1 MHGVC
6 VIFRFAGSKRQ
17 CPNDLTQNRE
27 IMTVSTRRYS
37 VQTLMFGLTIFVSSA
52 LLFSVQP
59 MIAKML
65 LPLLGGTPAVW
76 NTCMLFF
83 QAVLLCGYAYAL
95 LVSRWPLRRQLIV
108 QLVMLALAFI
118 SLPIGLS
125 SSWVKS
131 VPPTDDPSLWLL
143 LCLGASVGLPFF
155 IISSNS
161 PLLQKWFSRTAT
173 HSANDP
179 YFLYAASN
187 AGSLLA
193 LLAYPVVLEPYFT
206 LRMQSRI
213 WTVLYGALVV
223 LIAVH
228 CFFLRKT
235 DPKQIETKSVLPEEP
250 LTVRRRLRWLLLA
263 FAPSSLML
271 GVTNYITTDIASVP
285 LLWIIPLALYLLT
298 MVFAFSRRKF
308 FSARF
313 GDLIVP
319 AATIV
324 LLILYLGDTS
334 GSGSRMLVLLHLAYF
349 FFAAL
354 MCHSQLADD
363 RPGAQHLA
371 QFYVWLSLGG
381 VLGGIF
387 NAIVAPL
394 VFRAVVE
401 YPLTILLSC
410 LLLPGLQAGRT
421 GSKER
426 RLDFALP
433 ALIGAL
439 AAGAGWFAHHVA
451 PMQLQ
456 GSVFAVALPLLVAY
470 PLRKR
475 PLRFALSLGA
485 VVLAAAMVLGIGRT
499 TLHAERNFFGVLR
512 VLGDDDREL
521 HSFLHG
527 STVHGR
533 QNTTLDHRC
542 EALSYYHR
550 EGPLGRIFTN
560 FRAGRCPDLKIAI
573 IGLGTG
579 ATISYAQPHESWTF
593 YEINPAVASIAK
605 SPQYFTYLTDCA
617 AAPVD
622 IILGDA
628 RLKLHDARDKSYDLL
643 VLDAFSSDAIPV
655 HLMTQQALDLYL
667 SKLAPGG
674 WIVFHISNRNLDL
687 TGVLADL
694 AKSRELSGL
703 SMLDLAPPQPNGKDP
718 SHWVVLTRS
727 SAGFDKLA
735 KDRDARA
742 LVSTGTQAVWT
753 DDFSNILSVFKW
765 QKTAT
770 H

>member
-1 MHGVC
+1 MRTFKSTHSAHTLLFGV
-6 VIFRFAGSKRQ
+6 
-17 CPNDLTQNRE
+17 
-27 IMTVSTRRYS
+27 
-37 VQTLMFGLTIFVSSA
+37 TIFISSA

-83 QAVLLCGYAYAL
+83 QAVLLGGYAYAL
-95 LVSRWPLRRQLIV
+95 LVSRWPLKRQLIV
-108 QLVMLALAFI
+108 QLAVLGVAFI

-125 SSWVKS
+125 AAWSNS
-131 VPPTDDPSLWLL
+131 VPPTENPSLWLL
-143 LCLGASVGLPFF
+143 LCLGVSVGLPFF

-173 HSANDP
+173 DSAKDP

-193 LLAYPVVLEPYFT
+193 LLAYPVLFEPYFT

-213 WTVLYGALVV
+213 WTVAYVALVL
-223 LIAVH
+223 LIGIH
-228 CFFLRKT
+228 SFLLFRSAEQK
-235 DPKQIETKSVLPEEP
+235 KIETQSVLPAEK
-250 LTVRRRLRWLLLA
+250 LTVGRRLRWLLLA

-298 MVFAFSRRKF
+298 MIFAFSRKKF
-308 FSARF
+308 FSAHF

-319 AATIV
+319 AATIF
-324 LLILYLGDTS
+324 LLMLYLADSS
-334 GSGSRMLVLLHLAYF
+334 GSGSRVMVLLHLAYF

-363 RPGAQHLA
+363 RPGPQHLA

-394 VFRAVVE
+394 VFKAVIE
-401 YPLTILLSC
+401 YPLAILLSC
-410 LLLPGLQAGRT
+410 FLLPGLKAGT
-421 GSKER
+421 SGLKER

-439 AAGAGWFAHHVA
+439 TAGLGWFAANVA
-451 PMQLQ
+451 PSKLG
-456 GSVFAVALPLLVAY
+456 GSVFVVALPLFVAY
-470 PLRKR
+470 PLRRR

-485 VVLAAAMVLGIGRT
+485 VIVAAAMVTGVGRT
-499 TLHAERNFFGVLR
+499 TIHAERNFFGVLR
-512 VLGDDDREL
+512 VASDDQRDV
-521 HSFLHG
+521 HSLLHG

-533 QNTTLDHRC
+533 QITAPGRRC
-542 EALSYYHR
+542 EPTSYYHR
-550 EGPLGRIFTN
+550 EGPFARILTQFQSSN
-560 FRAGRCPDLKIAI
+560 SAANIGI
-573 IGLGTG
+573 IGLGAG
-579 ATISYAQPHESWTF
+579 ATVVYSRPTEKWTF
-593 YEINPAVASIAK
+593 YEIDPAVVAVAK
-605 SPQYFTYLTDCA
+605 SPQYFSYLSECA
-617 AAPVD
+617 KAPVEMV
-622 IILGDA
+622 LGDA
-628 RLKLHDARDKSYDLL
+628 RLKMHDAPDRSYNLI

-655 HLMTQQALDLYL
+655 HLMTLQALDLYL

-674 WIVFHISNRNLDL
+674 MLVFHISNRNLEL
-687 TGVLADL
+687 SHVVADL
-694 AKSRELSGL
+694 AQSRNLSAL
-703 SMLDLAPPQPNGKDP
+703 SLLDLTPAQPSGKDP
-718 SHWVVLTRS
+718 SHWVVLTCS
-727 SAGFDKLA
+727 SSDYAALA
-735 KDRDARA
+735 NDPIAKR
-742 LVSTGTQAVWT
+742 LVSDGAGDVWT

-765 QKTAT
+765 TKTAPPPDQAISSR
-770 H
+770 

>member
-1 MHGVC
+1 MNTLQQMLRKHSLHT
-6 VIFRFAGSKRQ
+6 RLFA
-17 CPNDLTQNRE
+17 
-27 IMTVSTRRYS
+27 V
-37 VQTLMFGLTIFVSSA
+37 TIFVSSA

-108 QLVMLALAFI
+108 QLAVLVVAFV

-125 SSWVKS
+125 SSWVNS
-131 VPPTDDPSLWLL
+131 VPPSEDPSLWVL

-173 HSANDP
+173 DSARDP

-193 LLAYPVVLEPYFT
+193 LLAYPFVLEPYFT
-206 LRMQSRI
+206 LRVQSRI
-213 WTVLYGALVV
+213 WTVSYAVLVV

-228 CFFLRKT
+228 CFFLKNT
-235 DPKQIETKSVLPEEP
+235 DEERVEEKSVLPHEK

-298 MVFAFSRRKF
+298 MVFAFSRKQF

-313 GDLIVP
+313 GGLIVP
-319 AATIV
+319 GATIV
-324 LLILYLGDTS
+324 LLMLYLADSAGR
-334 GSGSRMLVLLHLAYF
+334 GSQMLVLLHLGYF

-354 MCHSQLADD
+354 MCHSQLAED
-363 RPGAQHLA
+363 RPGPQHLA

-387 NAIVAPL
+387 NAIIAPML
-394 VFRAVVE
+394 FSAVVE
-401 YPLTILLSC
+401 YPLAILLSC
-410 LLLPGLQAGRT
+410 LLLPALKMGQNGL
-421 GSKER
+421 KER

-433 ALIGAL
+433 ALIGAFT
-439 AAGAGWFAHHVA
+439 AGLGWFAHNVA
-451 PMQLQ
+451 PLNMS
-456 GSVFAVALPLLVAY
+456 GSVFVVALPLFVAY

-475 PLRFALSLGA
+475 PLRFSLSLAA
-485 VVLAAAMVLGIGRT
+485 VIVAAALVTGVGRT

-512 VLGDDDREL
+512 VVSDNDRDM

-527 STVHGR
+527 STVHGK
-533 QNTTLDHRC
+533 QNTTPNRRC
-542 EALSYYHR
+542 ESISYYHR
-550 EGPLGRIFTN
+550 EGPFGHIVTQFQNSTTN
-560 FRAGRCPDLKIAI
+560 ANVAI

-579 ATISYAQPHESWTF
+579 ATISYARPSERWTF
-593 YEINPAVASIAK
+593 YEINPAVVSIAQ
-605 SPQYFTYLTDCA
+605 SPRYFTYLSHCA
-617 AAPVD
+617 AAPVEMV
-622 IILGDA
+622 LGDA
-628 RLKLHDARDKSYDLL
+628 RLKLHEARDQSFNLI

-674 WIVFHISNRNLDL
+674 MLVFHISNRNLDL
-687 TGVLADL
+687 TGVVADL
-694 AKSRELSGL
+694 AKSRNLSGL
-703 SMLDLAPPQPNGKDP
+703 SMLDMEPPQPSGKTP
-718 SHWVVLTRS
+718 SHWVVLTRN
-727 SAGFDKLA
+727 SADYGSLVTDVYA
-735 KDRDARA
+735 KP
-742 LVSTGTQAVWT
+742 LVSTGAEDVWT
-753 DDFSNILSVFKW
+753 DDFSNILSVLKW
-765 QKTAT
+765 RKTET
-770 H
+770 K

>member
-1 MHGVC
+1 MNLDKSRH
-6 VIFRFAGSKRQ
+6 
-17 CPNDLTQNRE
+17 
-27 IMTVSTRRYS
+27 S
-37 VQTLMFGLTIFVSSA
+37 VHTLLFGLTIFISSA

-83 QAVLLCGYAYAL
+83 QAVLLGGYAYAL
-95 LVSRWPLRRQLIV
+95 LVSRWPLKRQLIV
-108 QLVMLALAFI
+108 QLAMLVLAFI

-125 SSWVKS
+125 SAWANS
-131 VPPTDDPSLWLL
+131 VPPTGDPSVWLL

-161 PLLQKWFSRTAT
+161 PLLQKWFTRTAT
-173 HSANDP
+173 DSAKDP
-179 YFLYAASN
+179 YFLYSASN

-193 LLAYPVVLEPYFT
+193 LLAYPVLLEPYFT
-206 LRMQSRI
+206 LRMQSGV
-213 WTVLYGALVV
+213 WTVCYALLVV

-228 CFFLRKT
+228 CFLLRTTNQKT
-235 DPKQIETKSVLPEEP
+235 AEQNESVLPAEK

-298 MVFAFSRRKF
+298 MVFAFSRKKF

-313 GDLIVP
+313 GELVVP
-319 AATIV
+319 GATIV
-324 LLILYLGDTS
+324 LLILYLGENS
-334 GSGSRMLVLLHLAYF
+334 GHGSRMLVLLHLGYF

-354 MCHSQLADD
+354 MCHSQLAAD
-363 RPGAQHLA
+363 RPGPRHLA

-394 VFRAVVE
+394 LFSAVVE
-401 YPLTILLSC
+401 YPLAILLSC
-410 LLLPGLQAGRT
+410 FLLPGLKAAPNGFT
-421 GSKER
+421 ER

-433 ALIGAL
+433 AMIGTLTAGLGWL
-439 AAGAGWFAHHVA
+439 AHNFAA
-451 PMQLQ
+451 MKMS
-456 GSVFAVALPLLVAY
+456 GSLFAVALPLFVVY

-485 VVLAAAMVLGIGRT
+485 VILAAALVTGVGRT

-512 VLGDDDREL
+512 VLSDQNRDL

-533 QNTTLDHRC
+533 QNTGVDRRC

-550 EGPLGRIFTN
+550 EGPLGRIFNQFQNSTPAAN
-560 FRAGRCPDLKIAI
+560 VAI

-579 ATISYAQPHESWTF
+579 ATISYARPSERWTF
-593 YEINPAVASIAK
+593 YEINPAVVSVAK
-605 SPQYFTYLTDCA
+605 SPQYFTYLSNCA
-617 AAPVD
+617 AAPVEMV
-622 IILGDA
+622 LGDA
-628 RLKLHDARDKSYDLL
+628 RLKLHDSPDQAYNLL

-674 WIVFHISNRNLDL
+674 MLVFHISNRNLDL
-687 TGVLADL
+687 TGVVANL
-694 AKSRELSGL
+694 AKSRDLSGL
-703 SMLDLAPPQPNGKDP
+703 SMLDLAPSQPNGKDP
-718 SHWVVLTRS
+718 SHWVVLARS
-727 SAGFDKLA
+727 SADYGSLA
-735 KDRDARA
+735 QDRDAKP
-742 LVSTGTQAVWT
+742 LVSTGTEEIWT
-753 DDFSNILSVFKW
+753 DDFSNILSVFRW
-765 QKTAT
+765 RKTAA

>member
-1 MHGVC
+1 MNT
-6 VIFRFAGSKRQ
+6 AKS
-17 CPNDLTQNRE
+17 
-27 IMTVSTRRYS
+27 RYS
-37 VQTLMFGLTIFVSSA
+37 VHTLLFGLTIFVSSA

-83 QAVLLCGYAYAL
+83 QAALLCGYAYAL
-95 LVSRWPLRRQLIV
+95 LVSRWPLKHQLIV
-108 QLVMLALAFI
+108 QLAVLAIAFI

-125 SSWVKS
+125 ASWVNS
-131 VPPTDDPSLWLL
+131 VPPTEDPSLWLL
-143 LCLGASVGLPFF
+143 MCLGASVGLPFLV
-155 IISSNS
+155 ISSNS

-173 HSANDP
+173 DSAGDP

-193 LLAYPVVLEPYFT
+193 LLAYPGLLEPYFT
-206 LRMQSRI
+206 LRMQSRV
-213 WTVLYGALVV
+213 WTVLYAVLVL
-223 LIAVH
+223 LIAIN
-228 CFFLRKT
+228 CFLLRNT
-235 DPKQIETKSVLPEEP
+235 DQKQIENKSALPEEK

-298 MVFAFSRRKF
+298 MVFAFSRKKF

-324 LLILYLGDTS
+324 LLLLYLADSS
-334 GSGSRMLVLLHLAYF
+334 GGGSRMLILVHLAYF

-363 RPGAQHLA
+363 RPRPQHLA

-401 YPLTILLSC
+401 YPLAILLSC
-410 LLLPGLQAGRT
+410 LLLPGLKAGPT
-421 GSKER
+421 GLKER
-426 RLDFALP
+426 RLDFAFP
-433 ALIGAL
+433 ALIGAFT
-439 AAGAGWFAHHVA
+439 AGLGWFAHTVA
-451 PMQLQ
+451 PMKLS
-456 GSVFAVALPLLVAY
+456 GSVFVVALPLFVAY

-485 VVLAAAMVLGIGRT
+485 VILAAATVTGVGRT

-512 VLGDDDREL
+512 VLSDHDRDL

-533 QNTTLDHRC
+533 QNTTPGRRC

-550 EGPLGRIFTN
+550 EGPLGRIFTV
-560 FRAGRCPDLKIAI
+560 FRESRGDDLNIAI

-579 ATISYAQPHESWTF
+579 ATISYAKPHERWTF
-593 YEINPAVASIAK
+593 YEINPAVVSVAK
-605 SPQYFTYLTDCA
+605 SPRYFSYLSECA
-617 AAPVD
+617 AAPVEMV
-622 IILGDA
+622 LGDA
-628 RLKLHDARDKSYDLL
+628 RLKLHKARDQSYNLL

-667 SKLAPGG
+667 SKLSPGG
-674 WIVFHISNRNLDL
+674 LLVFHISNRNLDL
-687 TGVLADL
+687 TGVVADL
-694 AKSRELSGL
+694 AKSRNLSGL
-703 SMLDLAPPQPNGKDP
+703 SILDLQPFQANGKDP
-718 SHWVVLTRS
+718 SHWVVLARS
-727 SAGFDKLA
+727 SDVFGDLVNDPDA
-735 KDRDARA
+735 KP
-742 LVSTGTQAVWT
+742 LVSTGTEDVWT

-765 QKTAT
+765 RKTET
-770 H
+770 Y

>member
-1 MHGVC
+1 M
-6 VIFRFAGSKRQ
+6 RTLK
-17 CPNDLTQNRE
+17 
-27 IMTVSTRRYS
+27 STHS
-37 VQTLMFGLTIFVSSA
+37 VHTLLFGITIFIGSA

-95 LVSRWPLRRQLIV
+95 LVSRWPLKRQLIV
-108 QLVMLALAFI
+108 QVAVLALAFI

-125 SSWVKS
+125 ASWANS
-131 VPPTDDPSLWLL
+131 VPPAEDPSLWLL

-173 HSANDP
+173 DSAKDP
-179 YFLYAASN
+179 YFLYSASN

-193 LLAYPVVLEPYFT
+193 LLAYPVLFEPYFT
-206 LRMQSRI
+206 LRMQSRL
-213 WTVLYGALVV
+213 WTFAYAALVL
-223 LIAVH
+223 LIGVQSLLLFRSTDQKIEQETAVPAE
-228 CFFLRKT
+228 R
-235 DPKQIETKSVLPEEP
+235 

-319 AATIV
+319 AATVV
-324 LLILYLGDTS
+324 LLMLYLADNS
-334 GSGSRMLVLLHLAYF
+334 GRGSRMIVLLHLAYF

-363 RPGAQHLA
+363 RPRPQHLA

-394 VFRAVVE
+394 VFTAVVE
-401 YPLTILLSC
+401 YPLAILLSC
-410 LLLPGLQAGRT
+410 LLLPGLRAGAS
-421 GSKER
+421 GAKER
-426 RLDFALP
+426 RMDFALP
-433 ALIGAL
+433 ALIGAVTGGLGWL
-439 AAGAGWFAHHVA
+439 AANVA
-451 PMQLQ
+451 PMKMS
-456 GSVFAVALPLLVAY
+456 GSVFVVAIPLFVTY
-470 PLRKR
+470 PLRRR

-485 VVLAAAMVLGIGRT
+485 VLIAAALVTGVGRT

-512 VLGDDDREL
+512 VISDHHRDV

-533 QNTTLDHRC
+533 QITTPGRRC
-542 EALSYYHR
+542 EPVSYYHR
-550 EGPLGRIFTN
+550 EGPFGRIFTYFQN
-560 FRAGRCPDLKIAI
+560 TNKSANIGI

-579 ATISYAQPHESWTF
+579 GTLTYSRPTEKWTF
-593 YEINPAVASIAK
+593 YEINPAVISVAK
-605 SPQYFTYLTDCA
+605 TPQYFTYLSECA
-617 AAPVD
+617 AAPVEMV
-622 IILGDA
+622 LGDA
-628 RLKLHDARDKSYDLL
+628 RLKLHDAPDQAYNLL
-643 VLDAFSSDAIPV
+643 VLDAFSSDSIPI
-655 HLMTQQALDLYL
+655 HLMTLQALDLYL
-667 SKLAPGG
+667 SKLAPNGLL
-674 WIVFHISNRNLDL
+674 VFHISNRNLDL
-687 TGVLADL
+687 SDVVADL
-694 AKSRELSGL
+694 AQSRGL
-703 SMLDLAPPQPNGKDP
+703 SALSLLDLTPAQTNGKDP
-718 SHWVVLTRS
+718 AHWVVLARN
-727 SAGFDKLA
+727 SADYGALADDPDAKLLQSNGVE
-735 KDRDARA
+735 D
-742 LVSTGTQAVWT
+742 VWT
-753 DDFSNILSVFKW
+753 DDFSNILGVLQWKKPQPASK
-765 QKTAT
+765 QAT
-770 H
+770 SSR

>member
-1 MHGVC
+1 MKL
-6 VIFRFAGSKRQ
+6 FRK
-17 CPNDLTQNRE
+17 P
-27 IMTVSTRRYS
+27 YS
-37 VQTLMFGLTIFVSSA
+37 VHTLLFGVTIFISSA

-83 QAVLLCGYAYAL
+83 QAALLCGYAYAL
-95 LVSRWPLRRQLIV
+95 LVSRWPLKRQLIV
-108 QLVMLALAFI
+108 QLAALGLAFI

-125 SSWVKS
+125 ASWVNS
-131 VPPTDDPSLWLL
+131 VPPTEDPSVWLL
-143 LCLGASVGLPFF
+143 LCLVASVGLPFF
-155 IISSNS
+155 IVSSNS
-161 PLLQKWFSRTAT
+161 PLLQKWFSRMGSD
-173 HSANDP
+173 SARDP

-193 LLAYPVVLEPYFT
+193 LLAYPVLLEPYFT
-206 LRMQSRI
+206 LRMQSRV
-213 WTVLYGALVV
+213 WTALYAVLVLLVV
-223 LIAVH
+223 INAFRL
-228 CFFLRKT
+228 FRYT
-235 DPKQIETKSVLPEEP
+235 DKKDERLNQVPTEKLS
-250 LTVRRRLRWLLLA
+250 VRRRLRWLLLA

-298 MVFAFSRRKF
+298 MVFAFARKKF
-308 FSARF
+308 FSASI
-313 GDLIVP
+313 GNLIVP
-319 AATIV
+319 AATVV
-324 LLILYLGDTS
+324 LLILYLADNS
-334 GSGSRMLVLLHLAYF
+334 GSGSRVLVLFHLTYF

-354 MCHSQLADD
+354 MCHMQLADD
-363 RPGAQHLA
+363 RPGPQHLA

-394 VFRAVVE
+394 VFRTVVE
-401 YPLTILLSC
+401 YPLAILLSC
-410 LLLPGLQAGRT
+410 LLLPGLKAGP
-421 GSKER
+421 SELKQR

-439 AAGAGWFAHHVA
+439 TAGLGWFVANVA
-451 PMQLQ
+451 PNKMS
-456 GSVFAVALPLLVAY
+456 GSVFVVALPLFVAY

-485 VVLAAAMVLGIGRT
+485 VIMAAALVTGVGRA

-512 VLGDDDREL
+512 VLSDHDSDL

-533 QNTTLDHRC
+533 QRASPADRC
-542 EALSYYHR
+542 EPLSYYHR
-550 EGPLGRIFTN
+550 EGPLGRIFGQFQNSTSP
-560 FRAGRCPDLKIAI
+560 AKVAI

-579 ATISYAQPHESWTF
+579 ATVSYSRSNESWTF
-593 YEINPAVASIAK
+593 YEINPAVVSVAK
-605 SPQYFTYLTDCA
+605 SREYFTYLTDCA
-617 AAPVD
+617 AAPVEMV
-622 IILGDA
+622 LGDA
-628 RLKLHDARDKSYDLL
+628 RLKLHDAPDRSYNLL

-674 WIVFHISNRNLDL
+674 MLVFHISNRNLEL
-687 TGVLADL
+687 TGVVADL
-694 AKSRELSGL
+694 AKSRQLSGL
-703 SMLDLAPPQPNGKDP
+703 SLLDLTPPQPNGKDP
-718 SHWVVLTRS
+718 SHWLVLARN
-727 SAGFDKLA
+727 SADYGSLVN
-735 KDRDARA
+735 DRNARP
-742 LVSTGTQAVWT
+742 LVSSGAQDVWT

-765 QKTAT
+765 RKTGT